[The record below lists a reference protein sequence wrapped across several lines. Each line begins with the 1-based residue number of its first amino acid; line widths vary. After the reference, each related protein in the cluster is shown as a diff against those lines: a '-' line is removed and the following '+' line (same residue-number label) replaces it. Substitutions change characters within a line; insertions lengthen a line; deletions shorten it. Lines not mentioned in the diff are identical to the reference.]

1 MPLIKINNL
10 NKFYPHISNNKQR
23 LKSMWQI
30 LTNNPVSSGAH
41 VLKDINLTVHK
52 GQSLAIVGRNGA
64 GKSTLLKIL
73 SGVIQPSSGDFKVKG
88 SVGALLELGSG
99 FDPEY
104 TGIDNL
110 KMSAAMAGMRGQQA
124 KDKIKRM
131 IDFADIGDYVYE
143 PVKNYSSGMVVRL
156 GFAVVTETKPD
167 LLITDEVLAVGDEN
181 FQRKCLSW
189 IDYYLGTGGTL
200 LLVSHSIYHVQKICQ
215 QAIWL
220 ENGKIRMHGS
230 AYDVSQAYHYDTV
243 NELPEITPAEVDQS
257 GFHVSQAQILN
268 NNNEAVDQANTGDT
282 VYFKAKLFSPT
293 GEAPGLC
300 FGVVSFDNQ
309 PVYGGYSEQFK
320 QQPKNLGGGLFEF
333 TLRIQHLPLLPGRY
347 HIKFHTMSPDQ
358 LQLIDTVEKPLT
370 VKGET
375 REMGVTRLPIEWLS

>member
-1 MPLIKINNL
+1 MPLIEIKNL
-10 NKFYPHISNNKQR
+10 NKFYPHVSNNKQR
-23 LKSMWQI
+23 VNSMWQI
-30 LTNNPVSSGAH
+30 LKNKPVTSGAH
-41 VLKDINLTVHK
+41 VLKDINLTVNK
-52 GQSLAIVGRNGA
+52 GESLAIVGRNGA

-73 SGVIQPSSGDFKVKG
+73 SGVIQPTSGDINVNG
-88 SVGALLELGSG
+88 TIGALLELGSG

-110 KMSAAMAGMRGQQA
+110 KMSAALAGIRGQQA

-131 IDFADIGDYVYE
+131 IEFADIGDYIYE

-156 GFAVVTETKPD
+156 GFAVITETKPD

-181 FQRKCLSW
+181 FQRKCLAW

-200 LLVSHSIYHVQKICQ
+200 LLVSHSIYHVQKIAHH
-215 QAIWL
+215 AIWL
-220 ENGKIRMHGS
+220 DQGEIRMRGS
-230 AYDVSQAYHYDTV
+230 AYDVSQAYHYESV
-243 NELPEITPAEVDQS
+243 SELPEITPAEVDQT
-257 GFHVSQAQILN
+257 GFHVARSEILN
-268 NNNEAVDQANTGDT
+268 NEQQAVKELKSGETA
-282 VYFKAKLFSPT
+282 YFKAQLYSPS

-309 PVYGGYSEQFK
+309 PVYGIYSEQFK
-320 QQPKNLGGGLFEF
+320 QQPKNIGNGLFEF
-333 TLRIQHLPLLPGRY
+333 TLRIRDLPLLPGRY

-358 LQLIDTVEKPLT
+358 LQLIDTVEMPLT

-375 REMGVTRLPIEWLS
+375 REMGISRLPIEWLP